1 MTNTPMDEVSEILLK
16 QKFSIVELTADPVTN
31 DTIMTIIHDLHPEDE
46 VTVKIIS
53 KEQDGEDSMEL
64 KFEGPDNYT
73 DAEATL
79 VLHDVQDVMIAIIQ
93 KAVEGDDLKILDEG
107 DEPVG
112 LVEPDNMEEGE

>member
-93 KAVEGDDLKILDEG
+93 KAVEGDD
-107 DEPVG
+107 PVG
-112 LVEPDNMEEGE
+112 LVEPDNTEEGE